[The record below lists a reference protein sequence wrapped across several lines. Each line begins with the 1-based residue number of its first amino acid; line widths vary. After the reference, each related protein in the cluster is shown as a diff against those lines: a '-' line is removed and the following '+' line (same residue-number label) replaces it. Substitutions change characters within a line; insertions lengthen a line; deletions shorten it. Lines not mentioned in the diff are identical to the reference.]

1 MLAERRR
8 YRYDYAGLISCRL
21 GIRRQK
27 AYAYFCSQFVASV
40 LTESGAVALPKP
52 PSLMHP
58 CDFLD
63 LPGARCLYQGPVSG
77 LRWIRS
83 AAPTLMVQ

>member
-1 MLAERRR
+1 M
-8 YRYDYAGLISCRL
+8 
-21 GIRRQK
+21 
-27 AYAYFCSQFVASV
+27 ASV

-63 LPGARCLYQGPVSG
+63 LPGTRCLYQGPVSG

-83 AAPTLMVQ
+83 AAPTLMVR